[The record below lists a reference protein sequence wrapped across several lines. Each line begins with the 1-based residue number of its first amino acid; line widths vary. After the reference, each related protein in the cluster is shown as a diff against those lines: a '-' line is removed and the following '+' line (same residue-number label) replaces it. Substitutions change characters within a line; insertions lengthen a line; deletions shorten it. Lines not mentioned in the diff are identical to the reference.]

1 LPVEIWHH
9 GDTWKFIYK
18 STSTLQQVTIDPDK
32 KYPDV
37 DLTNNTWMAQ
47 Q

>member
-18 STSTLQQVTIDPDK
+18 STSPLQQVTIDPDK

-37 DLTNNTWMAQ
+37 DLVNNTWTAQ
-47 Q
+47 